1 MAVKIDALGTFN
13 ALMPKDSASARMA
26 KDVAYGRGER
36 RRLDVYAPRAS
47 ASRPRPVIL
56 FLYGGSWNSG
66 RRQGYAFAA
75 RALAAKGFVVVVP
88 DYRLVP
94 EVRYPEFLS
103 DCAAAFR
110 WARRN
115 VGGYGGD
122 GERIVLIGHS
132 AGAYN
137 AAMLAL
143 DPSLLG
149 ADRAA
154 IRGFAGLAGPYD
166 FLPLDDESTVAAFG
180 AWPRLAETQPVNH
193 VAPGLPPVLLLHGD
207 GDSRVMPRHSRK
219 LAGLLR
225 AAGADVELK
234 LYPGL
239 GHVGILAALA
249 RPFRGRAP
257 VLADLARFAHRAGGE
272 ASPGRVAPE
281 AKLSKGARW
290 ISTTSS
296 AAISEPPTSPQSR
309 PPRSRPGSSG

>member
-1 MAVKIDALGTFN
+1 MTWARKVWKRALCALLAPLIVSAMALIDPLATFN
-13 ALMPKDSASARMA
+13 ALMPKDRGSYRVA
-26 KDVAYGRGER
+26 KGVAYGAGER
-36 RRLDVYAPRAS
+36 LKLDVYAPRA
-47 ASRPRPVIL
+47 AAVRPRPVIL

-75 RALAAKGFVVVVP
+75 RALAARGFVVVVP

-94 EVRYPEFLS
+94 EARYPDFLR

-115 VGGYGGD
+115 AASYGGD

-149 ADRAA
+149 PDRAA
-154 IRGFAGLAGPYD
+154 VRGFAGLAGPYD
-166 FLPLDDESTVAAFG
+166 FLPLDDGATIAAFG
-180 AWPRLAETQPVNH
+180 TWPRLAETQPVNH
-193 VAPGLPPVLLLHGD
+193 VGPGAPPALLLHGD

-225 AAGADVELK
+225 AAGSEVELK

-249 RPFRGRAP
+249 MPFRGRAP
-257 VLADLARFAHRAGGE
+257 VLADVARFAHKVGGE
-272 ASPGRVAPE
+272 
-281 AKLSKGARW
+281 
-290 ISTTSS
+290 SS
-296 AAISEPPTSPQSR
+296 SR
-309 PPRSRPGSSG
+309 